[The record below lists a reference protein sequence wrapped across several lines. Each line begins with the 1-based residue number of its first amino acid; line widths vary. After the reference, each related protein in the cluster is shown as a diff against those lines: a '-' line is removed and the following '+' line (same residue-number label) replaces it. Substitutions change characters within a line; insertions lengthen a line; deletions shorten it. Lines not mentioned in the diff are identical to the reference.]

1 LRTIAI
7 FKSAQLFKKNK
18 RLNRLKLDENR
29 IILTFPKCI
38 RMITKNELKY
48 IQSFAH
54 KKHWAEES
62 VFILEGPKMMEELMA
77 SEWVIRQAY
86 ATKQWIETQP
96 FKPHYVTEVADF
108 ELDKLTQLQKANQ
121 VLALV
126 EKKQINAPLNLKGK
140 LTLLLDGI
148 QDPGNLGT
156 IIRTA
161 DWFGLEQIVVSADT
175 ASCFNPKVIQSTMG
189 SILRVDV
196 IVEDLEA
203 LIQSSKMPVYGAVL
217 EGKSIQATELA
228 KEGLLLIGNES
239 KGIRS
244 PLLALITDPITIPKY
259 GAAESLNA
267 AVATGI
273 ILAKWQH

>member
-1 LRTIAI
+1 
-7 FKSAQLFKKNK
+7 
-18 RLNRLKLDENR
+18 
-29 IILTFPKCI
+29 
-38 RMITKNELKY
+38 MITKNELKY

-62 VFILEGPKMMEELMA
+62 VFILEGPKMMEELMV
-77 SEWVIRQAY
+77 SNFVIRQAY
-86 ATKQWIETQP
+86 ATKEWIESQP

-126 EKKQINAPLNLKGK
+126 EKKQINGPLNLKGK

-148 QDPGNLGT
+148 Q
-156 IIRTA
+156 
-161 DWFGLEQIVVSADT
+161 VVSADT

-196 IVEDLEA
+196 IVADLEA
-203 LIQSSKMPVYGAVL
+203 LIQSSKMPIYGAVL
-217 EGKSIQATELA
+217 EGRSIQTTELA